1 MTSLILEDKVTSSD
15 VAPGF
20 LAFVAFF
27 SLAVILY
34 FLMRN
39 MNSRMRRM
47 SYRQDAA
54 GRTKNQPQATQD
66 EAMEGLRGH
75 AGIDPAPSRS
85 SESAAGESPVGEGT
99 AGEGTGG
106 EGTVGEGKTSGSAA
120 GESRLSESASGE
132 STGGES

>member
-1 MTSLILEDKVTSSD
+1 MISLILEDKVMSSD

-47 SYRQDAA
+47 SYRQEAA
-54 GRTKNQPQATQD
+54 GRTKNQPQATQG

-85 SESAAGESPVGEGT
+85 SESAAGES
-99 AGEGTGG
+99 
-106 EGTVGEGKTSGSAA
+106 TVGEGNTGESTVGDGNTGGSAA
-120 GESRLSESASGE
+120 GE

>member
-1 MTSLILEDKVTSSD
+1 MISLILEDKVTSSD

-99 AGEGTGG
+99 
-106 EGTVGEGKTSGSAA
+106 VGEGKTGGSAA
-120 GESRLSESASGE
+120 GESRSSESASGE

>member
-1 MTSLILEDKVTSSD
+1 MISLILEDKVTSSD

-47 SYRQDAA
+47 SYRQEAA

-99 AGEGTGG
+99 
-106 EGTVGEGKTSGSAA
+106 VGEGKTGGSAA
-120 GESRLSESASGE
+120 GESRSSESASGE

>member
-1 MTSLILEDKVTSSD
+1 MISLILEDKVTSSD

-47 SYRQDAA
+47 SYRQEAA
-54 GRTKNQPQATQD
+54 GRTKNQPQATQG

-85 SESAAGESPVGEGT
+85 SESAAGES
-99 AGEGTGG
+99 
-106 EGTVGEGKTSGSAA
+106 TVGEGNTGESTVGDGNTGGSAA
-120 GESRLSESASGE
+120 GE

>member
-99 AGEGTGG
+99 
-106 EGTVGEGKTSGSAA
+106 VGEGKTGGSAA
-120 GESRLSESASGE
+120 GESRSSESASGE

>member
-99 AGEGTGG
+99 AGEGT
-106 EGTVGEGKTSGSAA
+106 VGEGKTGGSAA
-120 GESRLSESASGE
+120 GESRSSESAAGE

>member
-85 SESAAGESPVGEGT
+85 SESAISIATVIGSWPVSTARNNRCSPF
-99 AGEGTGG
+99 
-106 EGTVGEGKTSGSAA
+106 SA
-120 GESRLSESASGE
+120 RWRTHL
-132 STGGES
+132 T

>member
-1 MTSLILEDKVTSSD
+1 M
-15 VAPGF
+15 APGF

-47 SYRQDAA
+47 SYRQEAA
-54 GRTKNQPQATQD
+54 GRTKNQPQATQG

-85 SESAAGESPVGEGT
+85 SESAAGES
-99 AGEGTGG
+99 
-106 EGTVGEGKTSGSAA
+106 TVGEGNTGESTVGDGNTGGSAA
-120 GESRLSESASGE
+120 GE

>member
-1 MTSLILEDKVTSSD
+1 MISLILEDKVTSSD

-47 SYRQDAA
+47 SYRQEAA

-85 SESAAGESPVGEGT
+85 SESAAGES
-99 AGEGTGG
+99 
-106 EGTVGEGKTSGSAA
+106 TVGEGNTGESTVGDGNTGGSAA
-120 GESRLSESASGE
+120 GE

>member
-1 MTSLILEDKVTSSD
+1 MGDTPTTTIG
-15 VAPGF
+15 PGLGAF
-20 LAFVAFF
+20 LAMFF
-27 SLAVILY
+27 LAIALF
-34 FLMRN
+34 FLMKN
-39 MNSRMRRM
+39 MNARMRRM

-99 AGEGTGG
+99 
-106 EGTVGEGKTSGSAA
+106 VGEGKTGGSAA
-120 GESRLSESASGE
+120 GESRSSESASGE

>member
-1 MTSLILEDKVTSSD
+1 MISLILEDKVTSSD

-47 SYRQDAA
+47 SYRQEAA
-54 GRTKNQPQATQD
+54 GRTKNQPQATQG

-85 SESAAGESPVGEGT
+85 SESAAGES
-99 AGEGTGG
+99 
-106 EGTVGEGKTSGSAA
+106 TVGEGNT
-120 GESRLSESASGE
+120 GE
-132 STGGES
+132 

>member
-1 MTSLILEDKVTSSD
+1 MISLILEDKVTSSD

-54 GRTKNQPQATQD
+54 GRTKNQPQATQG

-85 SESAAGESPVGEGT
+85 SESAAGES
-99 AGEGTGG
+99 
-106 EGTVGEGKTSGSAA
+106 TVGEGNTGESTVGDGNTGGSAA
-120 GESRLSESASGE
+120 GE

>member
-85 SESAAGESPVGEGT
+85 SESAAGESTGGEGT
-99 AGEGTGG
+99 AGEGTVG
-106 EGTVGEGKTSGSAA
+106 EGTVGGSAA
-120 GESRLSESASGE
+120 GESRSSESAAGE